1 MDYDKEERIR
11 NSLFCKVLREALWG
25 GEVFEV
31 VSPAEYE
38 QLHRE
43 LQEHAISDIPAN
55 ILRRLPGLPKE
66 LYEVWRAETLTQ
78 IPLFLN
84 YLQQQ
89 DSCIALLKM
98 QGIPC
103 AVLKGAASAKYY
115 PIPEYRQM
123 GDIDLLISPADKE
136 KAHQALQEC
145 GYCKIE
151 CDRSVQAFKKDDL
164 VVEIHTGFETHR
176 NDALTEKISALL
188 LNDLRKPTE
197 IELLQYRFPTL
208 SPECTGVLLLAHMAK
223 HFEKELGFRQVID
236 WMLYADKVLTDEVWQ
251 NTMQKLLQSYQLE
264 QFAVTVTAMCQRY
277 FGLHTQKM
285 TWCAQADPELCMELF
300 EHIWKS
306 GNMGRNL
313 KGSHSGMA
321 KILRRKSLWEMVS
334 NLQERGFAKWEYAH
348 QHPAARPFAWAYQ
361 IRFLL
366 KLYFSSDFDRSLATV
381 AEDRK
386 WLVTAENLA
395 ERLHLQ

>member
-1 MDYDKEERIR
+1 MDHDREERIR

-25 GEVFEV
+25 GEVFEEA
-31 VSPAEYE
+31 SPAEYE
-38 QLHRE
+38 QLHKE

-55 ILRRLPGLPKE
+55 IIRQLPGLPRE
-66 LYEVWRAETLTQ
+66 LYEIWRAETLTQ

-89 DSCIALLKM
+89 DSCIKLLKTE
-98 QGIPC
+98 GIRC
-103 AVLKGAASAKYY
+103 DVLKGAASASYY

-123 GDIDLLISPADKE
+123 GDIDLLISPTDKE
-136 KAHQALQEC
+136 KTHWILQKC
-145 GYCKIE
+145 GYCKAE
-151 CDRSVQAFKKDDL
+151 HDKSVQAFQKEDL

-176 NDALTEKISALL
+176 TDVLTEKISELL
-188 LNDLRKPTE
+188 QRDLQQPTE

-208 SPECTGVLLLAHMAK
+208 SAECTGVLLLAHMAK
-223 HFEKELGFRQVID
+223 HFEKELGFRQVMD
-236 WMLYADKVLTDEVWQ
+236 WMLYADKVLTDVVWQ
-251 NTMQKLLQSYQLE
+251 QTMQKLFQSYHLE
-264 QFAVTVTAMCQRY
+264 QFAITVTAMCQRY
-277 FGLHTQKM
+277 FGLHTQEM
-285 TWCAQADPELCMELF
+285 TWCAQADPKLCMELF

-313 KGSHSGMA
+313 KGSRSGMA
-321 KILRRKSLWEMVS
+321 KILRRKNLWEMVS
-334 NLQERGFAKWEYAH
+334 NLQERGLAKWEYAQ
-348 QHPAARPFAWAYQ
+348 QHPTARPFAWAYQ

-386 WLVTAENLA
+386 WLAAAEDLA